1 MIRGRLTLSILIL
14 FGFINHVH
22 SQTIEQQ
29 ILLENN
35 PALLKDITKKIDE
48 KNNRNFKSGM
58 PSSPSARQLNAD
70 DVRLDSNSL
79 VQSVAPVETAESVIQ
94 RYYGVLAGEKLPV
107 YGAKEFSQEQD
118 PNLVFFNTIGKNYRL
133 APGDVV
139 RITLRGRTQSSD
151 SYKIKTDG
159 SLILP
164 NLAPITVSG
173 MSIVEAEERLLDI
186 LQIDDASAAVFVSL
200 DTARLIAVQI
210 SGAVKSPRTVSVP
223 AYTPLSR
230 VLAYAGGVSD
240 TGSLRQIFL
249 IDNVGNTQ
257 TVDFYD
263 FLQSP
268 LGGVDPL
275 VIDSSRVFVG
285 TQGKTVAA
293 AGLVANPGIYELK
306 DSDTDILVSKLLEL
320 TGTKIIPPGIEF
332 EVLYFGENGITTS
345 RKVDPS
351 GVLKAGEVLN
361 LRFIETKYDKA
372 INIIGAV
379 LSEYKLSVSKPTLLG
394 TALKQGSVLK
404 QDAFLDYCLVII
416 PSTGEVRA
424 INLRSK
430 INDPSFFVSPGST
443 VLILNQDTY
452 NGLVSDQS
460 STLNSFLKGMVERSD
475 HAELFFDGI
484 RIGLV
489 PAEKN
494 ISFRQM
500 LRPFYR
506 IQPDTNLDLFII
518 ESGLGTANAFRLN
531 SMLSSNQTFSV
542 NSRDKLHLFS
552 NSFLS
557 KVSQRV
563 QQGMPDTRPSF
574 ENGSNTRPSFENGSN
589 TRPSFENG
597 SNTRPSFEN
606 GSNTRPSFE
615 NGSNT
620 RPSFEN
626 GSNTRPSFENGSNT
640 RPSFV
645 TDQVMK
651 ASDKWAAINR
661 LFSRAGVFQLML
673 DDRIIAFLPAISDLT
688 PSIIMD
694 FIGYE
699 VSSTLS
705 DLVLI
710 LSNDRSS
717 SSSFR
722 VTSLT
727 SNQSLGLNNKTTSVR
742 LFSAFGLKEL
752 IFRSDQGLK
761 KDIQT
766 SALSL
771 YIDGSL
777 EHVGV
782 PSDLV
787 TTNSKLFQAT
797 HDSEIYPL
805 FALHSTFDQQ
815 RGFWKTQNLDT
826 AELESETFVR
836 KINVGDKIQIFSHA
850 YLRSVLHSDDQ
861 SSSDSQLAGA
871 EAMEALSD
879 RIDEKTGYSDKNQSL
894 SAKIREAKKTSQA
907 SETSNN
913 TPINIQRIL
922 SSSRFISGA
931 VEYPGFYPIANNI
944 TLDRFVSAAG
954 GLIKS
959 ADTKRIEIVRNKI
972 ENGRILID
980 KIDVVDLN
988 NVHPSSIQLAGQYSV
1003 NIPNYINDAATGVVT
1018 LEGEITRPGKYLI
1031 RRDET
1036 LHGIIERAG
1045 GFTSVAYPLGAIFT
1059 RESLKQSQ
1067 RESNNLLA
1075 NQVEEAVLSVSQAED
1090 KSGVGEQIKAV
1101 LSYAQQLRR
1110 QEVTGR
1116 LSVNVL
1122 QRDKSG
1128 PVYLQS
1134 GDVLVIPKR
1143 PGHVSVIGSVQK
1155 DTVVSYSES
1164 KDFNSYIATAGGL
1177 TRIAD
1182 RSRSYIVLPN
1192 GESEPAQGESIIPP
1206 GSVIVVPPKTDR
1218 LSALSFTEVA
1228 SRILGNI
1235 ALSVLAINNV
1245 R

>member
-460 STLNSFLKGMVERSD
+460 STLDSFLKGMVERSD

-563 QQGMPDTRPSF
+563 QQGMPD
-574 ENGSNTRPSFENGSN
+574 
-589 TRPSFENG
+589 
-597 SNTRPSFEN
+597 
-606 GSNTRPSFE
+606 
-615 NGSNT
+615 
-620 RPSFEN
+620 
-626 GSNTRPSFENGSNT
+626 TRPSFENGSNT

-836 KINVGDKIQIFSHA
+836 KIKLGDKIQIFSHA

-913 TPINIQRIL
+913 SPIHIQRIL

-931 VEYPGFYPIANNI
+931 VEYPGFYPIVNNI
-944 TLDRFVSAAG
+944 TLDRLVSAAG

-988 NVHPSSIQLAGQYSV
+988 NVHPGSIQLSGQYSV

>member
-460 STLNSFLKGMVERSD
+460 STLDSFLKGMVERSD

-563 QQGMPDTRPSF
+563 QQGMPD
-574 ENGSNTRPSFENGSN
+574 
-589 TRPSFENG
+589 
-597 SNTRPSFEN
+597 
-606 GSNTRPSFE
+606 
-615 NGSNT
+615 T

-913 TPINIQRIL
+913 SPINIQRIL

-988 NVHPSSIQLAGQYSV
+988 NVHPGSIQLAGQYSV

>member
-460 STLNSFLKGMVERSD
+460 STLDSFLKGMVERSD

-563 QQGMPDTRPSF
+563 QQGMPD
-574 ENGSNTRPSFENGSN
+574 
-589 TRPSFENG
+589 
-597 SNTRPSFEN
+597 
-606 GSNTRPSFE
+606 
-615 NGSNT
+615 T

-879 RIDEKTGYSDKNQSL
+879 RIDEKAGYSDKNQSL

-913 TPINIQRIL
+913 SPINIQRIL

-988 NVHPSSIQLAGQYSV
+988 NVHPGSIQLAGQYSV

>member
-48 KNNRNFKSGM
+48 KNNRNFKSGI

-94 RYYGVLAGEKLPV
+94 RYYRVLAGEKLPV

-320 TGTKIIPPGIEF
+320 TGTKIIPTGIEF

-379 LSEYKLSVSKPTLLG
+379 LSEYKLSVSKPILLG

-443 VLILNQDTY
+443 VLILDQDTY

-460 STLNSFLKGMVERSD
+460 STLDSFLKGMVERSD

-563 QQGMPDTRPSF
+563 QQGMPD
-574 ENGSNTRPSFENGSN
+574 
-589 TRPSFENG
+589 
-597 SNTRPSFEN
+597 
-606 GSNTRPSFE
+606 
-615 NGSNT
+615 T

-913 TPINIQRIL
+913 NPINIQRIL

-988 NVHPSSIQLAGQYSV
+988 NVHPGSIQLAGQYSV

-1122 QRDKSG
+1122 QRDKSD

>member
-35 PALLKDITKKIDE
+35 PALLKDITEKIDE

-94 RYYGVLAGEKLPV
+94 RYYRVLAGEKLPV

-320 TGTKIIPPGIEF
+320 TGTKIIPTGIEF

-443 VLILNQDTY
+443 VLILDQDTY

-460 STLNSFLKGMVERSD
+460 STLDSFLKGMVERSD

-563 QQGMPDTRPSF
+563 QQGMPD
-574 ENGSNTRPSFENGSN
+574 
-589 TRPSFENG
+589 
-597 SNTRPSFEN
+597 
-606 GSNTRPSFE
+606 
-615 NGSNT
+615 T

-913 TPINIQRIL
+913 NPINIQRIL

-931 VEYPGFYPIANNI
+931 VEYPGFYPTANNI
-944 TLDRFVSAAG
+944 TLERFVSAAG
-954 GLIKS
+954 GLMKS

-988 NVHPSSIQLAGQYSV
+988 NVHPGSIQLAGQYSV

-1122 QRDKSG
+1122 QRDKSD

-1177 TRIAD
+1177 TRLAD

-1218 LSALSFTEVA
+1218 LSALSFTEIA

>member
-107 YGAKEFSQEQD
+107 YGAKEFSQDQD

-589 TRPSFENG
+589 TRPSF
-597 SNTRPSFEN
+597 
-606 GSNTRPSFE
+606 
-615 NGSNT
+615 
-620 RPSFEN
+620 
-626 GSNTRPSFENGSNT
+626 
-640 RPSFV
+640 V

-913 TPINIQRIL
+913 SPINIQRIL

-988 NVHPSSIQLAGQYSV
+988 NVHPGSIQLAGQYSV